1 MSVTEFEL
9 PPELKGVTYES
20 ILADMLGEVP
30 DKYDKIEGGFV
41 YDMIAPS
48 ALEAA
53 ELIQFWLA
61 LGLKM
66 NFHMWATG
74 KWLDYHAAD
83 CGLERRASTPAY
95 GELKIVTEKAVTFP
109 AGFVFSVPSENGSA
123 AIDFETLEETSING
137 VGTVEVKAV
146 LGGKIGNVAADSITI
161 MKTPLKNVS
170 SITNEAALMGGTE
183 AESDDSLRQ
192 RIDDFYAGLSSSFV
206 GNNSDYRRWAL
217 SVPGVGYAHVAP
229 CYDGAN
235 TVKIVLAD
243 LNGDPAIQKI
253 CDNVEK
259 YIFGGKYTD
268 SSSHTSLERL
278 APIGLVKWEVVPF
291 STIAINLSME
301 ATLSES
307 ESVVKN
313 FIAEALKEY
322 FKTLAD
328 DELNYG
334 VLKYVQVSAILSKVS
349 GLDDFKHLRIAKKN
363 QTLALDNINFEANEL
378 PVVGTITFT

>member
-1 MSVTEFEL
+1 MSIVEFEL
-9 PPELKGVTYES
+9 PNELQGVTFES

-30 DKYDKIEGGFV
+30 NKYDKTEGGFV

-74 KWLDYHAAD
+74 KWLDFHAAD
-83 CGLERRASTPAY
+83 CGLERRAATPAY
-95 GELKIVTEKAVTFP
+95 GELQIVTTKKVTFP
-109 AGFVFSVPSENGSA
+109 AGFVFSVPSENGAA

-137 VGTVEVKAV
+137 EGTIQVRAV
-146 LGGKIGNVAADSITI
+146 LGGKSGNVAADSIVI
-161 MKTPLKNVS
+161 MKTPLKNVQ
-170 SITNEAALMGGTE
+170 SITNLEALMGGTE

-192 RIDDFYAGLSSSFV
+192 RIDDFYAGRSSSFV
-206 GNNSDYRRWAL
+206 GNCADYRRWAL
-217 SVPGVGYAHVAP
+217 SVPGVGYVHVIP
-229 CYDGAN
+229 TPNNQPN

-243 LNGDPAIQKI
+243 SEGNPAIPAI
-253 CDNVEK
+253 CSAVEEK
-259 YIFGGKYTD
+259 IFGT
-268 SSSHTSLERL
+268 SHSDLERL
-278 APIGLVKWEVVPF
+278 APIGVASYSVEPF
-291 STIAINLSME
+291 TTTPINISIE
-301 ATLSES
+301 ATYEES
-307 ESVVKN
+307 ETAVKTLIKN
-313 FIAEALKEY
+313 ALKEY

-334 VLKYVQVSAILSKVS
+334 VLKYVQVSAVLSGVS
-349 GLDDFKHLRIAKKN
+349 ELHDFKHLRIN
-363 QTLALDNINFEANEL
+363 GGLDNITFNQTEL

>member
-1 MSVTEFEL
+1 MTEFEL
-9 PPELKGVTYES
+9 PEELQGVTYES
-20 ILADMLGEVP
+20 ILADMLGKVP
-30 DKYDKIEGGFV
+30 DRYDKIEGGFV
-41 YDMIAPS
+41 HDMIAPS

-83 CGLERRASTPAY
+83 CGLTRRPATPAY
-95 GELKIVTEKAVTFP
+95 GELSIETAKAVTFP
-109 AGFVFSVPSENGSA
+109 AGFVFSVPSKNDKA
-123 AIDFETLEETSING
+123 AIDFEVLEETSING
-137 VGTVEVKAV
+137 TGTVEIKAV
-146 LGGKIGNVAADSITI
+146 IAGRSGNVAANSIEI
-161 MKTPLKNVS
+161 MKTPLDNVL
-170 SITNEAALMGGTE
+170 SITNPQALYGGTE
-183 AESDDSLRQ
+183 AESDESLRQ
-192 RIDDFYAGLSSSFV
+192 RIDDFYAGLTSSFV

-229 CYDGAN
+229 CYAGAN

-243 LNGDPAIQKI
+243 LNGNPAIEKI
-253 CDNVEK
+253 CEAVENK
-259 YIFGGKYTD
+259 IFGGKYTD
-268 SSSHTSLERL
+268 AASHKSLERL

-291 STIAINLSME
+291 STIEINISME

-307 ESVVKN
+307 ASVVKN

-363 QTLALDNINFEANEL
+363 QTLALDNITFEANEL
-378 PVVGTITFT
+378 PIVGTITFTN

>member
-1 MSVTEFEL
+1 MSVVDFEL
-9 PPELKGVTYES
+9 PSELQGVTFES

-30 DKYDKIEGGFV
+30 NKYDKTEGGFV

-74 KWLDYHAAD
+74 KWLDFHAAD
-83 CGLERRASTPAY
+83 CGLERRAATPAY
-95 GELKIVTEKAVTFP
+95 GELQIVTTKKVTFP
-109 AGFVFSVPSENGSA
+109 AGFVFSVPSENGAA

-137 VGTVEVKAV
+137 EGTIQVRAV
-146 LGGKIGNVAADSITI
+146 LGGKSGNVAADSIVI
-161 MKTPLKNVS
+161 MKTPLKNVQ
-170 SITNEAALMGGTE
+170 SITNLEALMGGTE

-192 RIDDFYAGLSSSFV
+192 RIDDFYAGRSSSFV
-206 GNNSDYRRWAL
+206 GNCADYRRWAL
-217 SVPGVGYAHVAP
+217 SVPGVGYVHVIP
-229 CYDGAN
+229 TPNNQPN

-243 LNGDPAIQKI
+243 SEGNPAIPAI
-253 CDNVEK
+253 CSAVEEK
-259 YIFGGKYTD
+259 IFGT
-268 SSSHTSLERL
+268 SHSDLERL
-278 APIGLVKWEVVPF
+278 APIGVASYSVEPF
-291 STIAINLSME
+291 TTTPINISIE
-301 ATLSES
+301 ATYEES
-307 ESVVKN
+307 ETAVKTLIKN
-313 FIAEALKEY
+313 ALKEY

-334 VLKYVQVSAILSKVS
+334 VLKYVQVSAVLSGVS
-349 GLDDFKHLRIAKKN
+349 ELHDFKHLRIN
-363 QTLALDNINFEANEL
+363 GGLDNITFNQTEL

>member
-9 PPELKGVTYES
+9 PNELQGVTFES

-30 DKYDKIEGGFV
+30 NKYDKIEGGFV

-74 KWLDYHAAD
+74 KWLDFHAAD

-95 GELKIVTEKAVTFP
+95 GELKIVTTKAVTFP
-109 AGFVFSVPSENGSA
+109 AGFVFSVPSENGAA
-123 AIDFETLEETSING
+123 AIDFETIEATTING
-137 VGTVEVKAV
+137 EGTIQVRAV
-146 LGGKIGNVAADSITI
+146 LGGKSGNVAADTITI
-161 MKTPLKNVS
+161 MKTPLNNVS
-170 SITNEAALMGGTE
+170 SITNLEAFIGGTE

-192 RIDDFYAGLSSSFV
+192 RIDDFYAGRSSSFV
-206 GNNSDYRRWAL
+206 GNCADYRRWAL
-217 SVPGVGYAHVAP
+217 SVAGVGYVHVVP
-229 CYDGAN
+229 TPNNQPN

-243 LNGDPAIQKI
+243 ANGDPANTAI
-253 CDNVEK
+253 CAAVEK
-259 YIFGGKYTD
+259 KIFGTGHSD
-268 SSSHTSLERL
+268 LNRL
-278 APIGLVKWEVVPF
+278 APIGVASYSVEPF
-291 STIAINLSME
+291 TLKAINISIE
-301 ATLSES
+301 ATYEES
-307 ESVVKN
+307 EAAVKLLIKN
-313 FIAEALKEY
+313 ALKEY

-334 VLKYVQVSAILSKVS
+334 VLKYVQVSAVLSRV
-349 GLDDFKHLRIAKKN
+349 GELHDFKHLRIN
-363 QTLALDNINFEANEL
+363 GGLDNITFSQTEL
-378 PVVGTITFT
+378 PSVGTITFT

>member
-9 PPELKGVTYES
+9 PSELQGVTYEK
-20 ILADMLGEVP
+20 ILAQMLGEVP

-74 KWLDYHAAD
+74 KWLDFHAAD
-83 CGLERRASTPAY
+83 CGLERRPATPAY
-95 GELKIVTEKAVTFP
+95 GELKIVTEKKVTFP
-109 AGFVFSVPSENGSA
+109 EGFVFSVPSENGAA

-137 VGTVEVKAV
+137 EGTVEVKAV
-146 LGGKIGNVAADSITI
+146 LGGKIGNVAADSIVI
-161 MKTPLKNVS
+161 MKTPLNNVR

-183 AESDDSLRQ
+183 AESDESLRQ
-192 RIDDFYAGLSSSFV
+192 RIDDFYAGRSSSFV
-206 GNNSDYRRWAL
+206 GNCADYRRWAL
-217 SVPGVGYAHVAP
+217 SVPGVGYVHVIP
-229 CYDGAN
+229 TPDNQPN

-243 LNGDPAIQKI
+243 ANGDPANNAI
-253 CDNVEK
+253 CTAVERK
-259 YIFGGKYTD
+259 IFGT
-268 SSSHTSLERL
+268 SHDDLERL
-278 APIGLVKWEVVPF
+278 APIGVASYSVEPF
-291 STIAINLSME
+291 TTTPINISIE
-301 ATLSES
+301 ATYEES
-307 ESVVKN
+307 ETTVKTLIKN
-313 FIAEALKEY
+313 ALAEY

-334 VLKYVQVSAILSKVS
+334 VLKYVQVSAVLSRVTE
-349 GLDDFKHLRIAKKN
+349 LHDFKHLRIN
-363 QTLALDNINFEANEL
+363 GGLDNINFSQTEL

>member
-1 MSVTEFEL
+1 MNEFEL
-9 PPELKGVTYES
+9 PEELKGVTYES
-20 ILADMLGEVP
+20 ILAEMLGQVP
-30 DKYDKIEGGFV
+30 DRYDKIEGGFV

-53 ELIQFWLA
+53 ELIQFWLT

-83 CGLERRASTPAY
+83 CGLTRRPATPAY
-95 GELKIVTEKAVTFP
+95 GELSITTTKKVKFP
-109 AGFVFSVPSENGSA
+109 AGFVFSVPSENGEA
-123 AIDFETLEETSING
+123 AIDFEVVTTKSIDG
-137 VGTVEVKAV
+137 TGTVTVKAV
-146 LGGKIGNVAADSITI
+146 IAGKSGNVAAGSVEI
-161 MKTPLKNVS
+161 MKTPLKNVE
-170 SITNEAALMGGTE
+170 SITNPEAFYGGTE

-192 RIDDFYAGLSSSFV
+192 RIDDFYAGLTSSFV

-229 CYDGAN
+229 CYAGAN

-243 LNGDPAIQKI
+243 ANGDPVVEAIRAA
-253 CDNVEK
+253 VEEK
-259 YIFGGKYTD
+259 IFGGKYTD
-268 SSSHTSLERL
+268 AASHTSLERL

-301 ATLSES
+301 ATLSETA
-307 ESVVKN
+307 SVVKN

-334 VLKYVQVSAILSKVS
+334 VLKYVQVSAVLSKVS
-349 GLDDFKHLRIAKKN
+349 GLDDFKHLRIAKAG
-363 QTLALDNINFEANEL
+363 QTLALDNITFEANEL
-378 PVVGTITFT
+378 PIVGAITFT